1 MEIKTLISLI
11 DERKNE
17 LFRLL
22 SDLIKINSE
31 SFSSYGKEEECAKY
45 IHKLCLD
52 MGLES
57 ELYSPLDI
65 KDFTNHSDYMPGR
78 GLENRYN
85 VSATYKGKS
94 DSNGLMIMGHTDTVA
109 IGDVSKWDRDPLS
122 GEISDGKIHGRGACD
137 DKYALAASLFIIKLL
152 RENGF
157 VPKENLVFAAYSDE
171 EYGGSHGALAA
182 VLHDR
187 CENIV
192 NLDCEA
198 GIIWH
203 CGTGGGEVKYNFH
216 TKDIADSAE
225 KCARAIGIVMDELEK
240 FKANRCAELSAN
252 KYYKGTIIPETSL
265 RYMGVKAG
273 SDGSDLGDGFV
284 YFVYY
289 TDKTKA
295 EIDKE
300 FEALHEIIK
309 ERLDNIGVVGEGF
322 VPNTR
327 FFHYVHTEPD
337 SNEIKLL
344 LECAKEVGAGEIQVV
359 GSCLSDL
366 SVISKFGS
374 SRAFGYGAGINF
386 SKVGGAHQ
394 PNEYIECD
402 EFLGFTKTVAAYILK
417 TLG

>member
-240 FKANRCAELSAN
+240 FKANRCAELSSN

-309 ERLDNIGVVGEGF
+309 ERLDKIGVVGEGF

-337 SNEIKLL
+337 SDEIKLL

>member
-240 FKANRCAELSAN
+240 FKVNRCAELSAN

-309 ERLDNIGVVGEGF
+309 ERLDKIGVVGEGF

-337 SNEIKLL
+337 SDEIKLL

>member
-31 SFSSYGKEEECAKY
+31 SFSSYGNEEECAKF

-157 VPKENLVFAAYSDE
+157 VPKENLVFAAYSDDD
-171 EYGGSHGALAA
+171 YGGSHGALAA

-337 SNEIKLL
+337 SDEIKLL

>member
-31 SFSSYGKEEECAKY
+31 SFSSYGNEEECAKY

-240 FKANRCAELSAN
+240 FKANRCAELSSN

>member
-31 SFSSYGKEEECAKY
+31 SFSSYGNEEECAKF

-337 SNEIKLL
+337 SDEIKLL

>member
-31 SFSSYGKEEECAKY
+31 SFSSYGNEEECAKY

-309 ERLDNIGVVGEGF
+309 ERLDKIGVVGEGF

-337 SNEIKLL
+337 SDEIKLL

>member
-31 SFSSYGKEEECAKY
+31 SFSSYGNEEECAKY

-337 SNEIKLL
+337 SDEIKLL

>member
-31 SFSSYGKEEECAKY
+31 SFSAYGNEEECAKY

-240 FKANRCAELSAN
+240 FKVNRCAELSAN

-309 ERLDNIGVVGEGF
+309 ERLDKIGVVGEGF

-337 SNEIKLL
+337 SDEIKLL

>member
-31 SFSSYGKEEECAKY
+31 SFSSYGNEEECAKF

-309 ERLDNIGVVGEGF
+309 ECLDNIGVVGEGF

-337 SNEIKLL
+337 SDEIKLL

>member
-31 SFSSYGKEEECAKY
+31 SFSSYGNEEECAKY

-85 VSATYKGKS
+85 VSATYKGKF

-289 TDKTKA
+289 TDKTKV

-309 ERLDNIGVVGEGF
+309 ERLDKIGVVGEGF

-337 SNEIKLL
+337 SDEIKLL

>member
-31 SFSSYGKEEECAKY
+31 SFSSYGNEEECAKY

-137 DKYALAASLFIIKLL
+137 DKYALAAALFIIKLL

-203 CGTGGGEVKYNFH
+203 CGTGGGEVKYKFH
-216 TKDIADSAE
+216 TKEIADSAE

-240 FKANRCAELSAN
+240 FKANRCAELSSN

-309 ERLDNIGVVGEGF
+309 ERLDKIGVVGEGF

-337 SNEIKLL
+337 SDEIKLL

>member
-31 SFSSYGKEEECAKY
+31 SFSSYGNEEECAKY

-240 FKANRCAELSAN
+240 FKANRCAELSSN

-309 ERLDNIGVVGEGF
+309 ERLDKIGVVGEGF

-337 SNEIKLL
+337 SDEIKLL

>member
-31 SFSSYGKEEECAKY
+31 SFSSYGNEEECAKY

-137 DKYALAASLFIIKLL
+137 DKYALAAALFIIKLL

-240 FKANRCAELSAN
+240 FKANRCAELSSN

-309 ERLDNIGVVGEGF
+309 ERLDKIGVVGEGF

-337 SNEIKLL
+337 SDEIKLL

>member
-31 SFSSYGKEEECAKY
+31 SFSSYGNEEECAKF

-309 ERLDNIGVVGEGF
+309 ERLDKIGVVGEGF

-337 SNEIKLL
+337 SDEIKLL

>member
-31 SFSSYGKEEECAKY
+31 SFSAYGNEEECAKY

-309 ERLDNIGVVGEGF
+309 ERLDKIGVVGEGF

-337 SNEIKLL
+337 SDEIKLL

>member
-31 SFSSYGKEEECAKY
+31 SFSAYGNEEECAKY

-309 ERLDNIGVVGEGF
+309 ERLDKIGVVGEGF

>member
-31 SFSSYGKEEECAKY
+31 SFSSYGNEEECAKY

-52 MGLES
+52 MGLDS
-57 ELYSPLDI
+57 DLYSPLDI

-309 ERLDNIGVVGEGF
+309 ERLDKIGVVGEGF

-337 SNEIKLL
+337 SDEIKLL